1 LLSRLKQL
9 DAELLKLD
17 LWNDPSSA
25 SKLSRERGRLAG
37 RVNAV
42 KDMEFELMEQ
52 IGMAELAREER
63 DSQVEAVSCIVLPQ
77 NT

>member
-9 DAELLKLD
+9 DTELLKPD

-37 RVNAV
+37 RVSAV
-42 KDMEFELMEQ
+42 KDMESELMEH

-63 DSQVEAVSCIVLPQ
+63 DSQVEAVSCIPIP
-77 NT
+77 